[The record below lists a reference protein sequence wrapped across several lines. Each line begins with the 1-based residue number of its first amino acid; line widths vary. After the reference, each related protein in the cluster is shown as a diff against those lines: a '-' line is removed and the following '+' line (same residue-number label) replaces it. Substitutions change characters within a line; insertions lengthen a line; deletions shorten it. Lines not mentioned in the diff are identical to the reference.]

1 MKRSWLIWLLAV
13 AALLNSCTLGFQSS
27 QTVTE
32 RHLYVE
38 TATLPAEGGSMFVRV
53 QADGVWTLEL
63 SEGSEWASV
72 SPSTGTGDRNNV
84 VLSFA
89 ANPTN
94 RTRALVLAL
103 YSGTG
108 SSPLTLALTQA
119 AGGAPG
125 GQAGPGAAFAAPHWL
140 ELPATSATDGLDF
153 FSRSCTVNGK
163 ALRNYAFYWD
173 YTHRVSHWVAYPLC
187 SVYMG
192 SSGRSEAWGYDPFL
206 PAAKQSNVSGGFKE
220 GDNGWY
226 ARGHQLPS
234 ADRTVNDVIN
244 ATTFYGTNITPQDN
258 DFNAGV
264 WATLEGRVRAWANS
278 SDTLYVVTGCVT
290 DGAKHYVYDRSNNK
304 VTVPTAYYKAVLR
317 YRKDAT
323 IGHRGYMAAAFWYN
337 HEGYPQTFSKNESLS
352 VAALEERLGY
362 ELFVNLSDV
371 VGPDAASSIKS
382 EKPSTVNWWWQ

>member
-1 MKRSWLIWLLAV
+1 
-13 AALLNSCTLGFQSS
+13 
-27 QTVTE
+27 
-32 RHLYVE
+32 
-38 TATLPAEGGSMFVRV
+38 
-53 QADGVWTLEL
+53 
-63 SEGSEWASV
+63 
-72 SPSTGTGDRNNV
+72 
-84 VLSFA
+84 
-89 ANPTN
+89 
-94 RTRALVLAL
+94 
-103 YSGTG
+103 
-108 SSPLTLALTQA
+108 
-119 AGGAPG
+119 
-125 GQAGPGAAFAAPHWL
+125 
-140 ELPATSATDGLDF
+140 
-153 FSRSCTVNGK
+153 
-163 ALRNYAFYWD
+163 
-173 YTHRVSHWVAYPLC
+173 
-187 SVYMG
+187 MG

-290 DGAKHYVYDRSNNK
+290 DWAKHYVYDRSNNK